1 MASQP
6 APIKVKGVD
15 LHDDKLKQAMAEDR
29 KGSVLLRAEALRKN
43 LPELSGF
50 EDDATRDLIL
60 AQRAL
65 RQSGM
70 VSLKPILPL
79 LLRLKGKPYR
89 LHNYFPFEP
98 FFRTRMPKTVLLKTG
113 RQVSK
118 CMRRGQLVLLANG
131 TRVPAGT
138 LKIGDVVVSFADKE
152 KRFNP
157 RRITNVWRSGV
168 KPVVRLQTVTGFAV
182 GITADHRMLVR
193 DGDNHE
199 EGYVEARHIYK
210 GDYLAVQGAD
220 GELAWEKVAL
230 NAPDGEDETVDIE
243 VEIDHNF
250 VMDRAVSH
258 NSTSLAAQ
266 GVVFSNSIPYFST
279 LYVTPLFEMVRRF
292 SHNYVRQFLEESPAR
307 KLFLGS
313 KTMNSVL
320 QRTFLNGSAMY
331 FSYAF
336 LDAERTRGIP
346 ADKNVIDEVQ
356 DMNYDFLQIIHE
368 TLSGS
373 PYALKQYAG
382 TPKSLDNTIEKL
394 WQDSSQAEWM
404 IKCHHQGCGHWN
416 VPAADWDLIDM
427 IGPWHREISEKTP
440 AVVCAQCSTS
450 ASIRPLNPRLGRW
463 VHRFPERRWTQAGY
477 HVPQI
482 IMPMHY
488 ASHEKWDALV
498 GKMQGRA
505 NTTPT
510 TFLNE
515 VCGES
520 CDQGSKLITVSELK
534 AACVLPWVRKVAA
547 AKKHA
552 LKGYVRKI
560 LSVDWGGGGGT
571 VKGAASKTGEQK
583 RERTSFTTLAVLGMR
598 PDGKI
603 DTIWGHR
610 SVRTHDWEYE
620 ARLCLEAMKEFQCSH
635 IAHDYSN
642 AGEGRLVLLY
652 QAGVPPTNIYN
663 IRYQG
668 FGHNIIN
675 FHEATDDH
683 PHNWWAVDKAR
694 SLVTTCMAIKY
705 GLIRFFQYDY
715 VSADQPGLLEDF
727 LSLIEE
733 KVDSRLGSDTYVI
746 VRNPNKPDDFAHSVN
761 MGACCLWSMTGKWPN
776 IAEAAKFKIS
786 KEALKHIHPVSKID
800 WDDM

>member
-1 MASQP
+1 MPSVP
-6 APIKVKGVD
+6 APIKVKGLD
-15 LHDDKLKQAMAEDR
+15 PHDDKAKQALADDR
-29 KGSVLLRAEALRKN
+29 KQSVLLRAEVIRAN
-43 LPELSGF
+43 LPELTGF
-50 EDDATRDLIL
+50 EDDATHDLIM
-60 AQRAL
+60 AQRAM

-70 VSLKPILPL
+70 ATLKPLLPL
-79 LLRLKGKPYR
+79 LLRLKGKPYK

-118 CMRRGQLVLLANG
+118 
-131 TRVPAGT
+131 
-138 LKIGDVVVSFADKE
+138 
-152 KRFNP
+152 
-157 RRITNVWRSGV
+157 
-168 KPVVRLQTVTGFAV
+168 
-182 GITADHRMLVR
+182 
-193 DGDNHE
+193 
-199 EGYVEARHIYK
+199 
-210 GDYLAVQGAD
+210 
-220 GELAWEKVAL
+220 
-230 NAPDGEDETVDIE
+230 
-243 VEIDHNF
+243 
-250 VMDRAVSH
+250 
-258 NSTSLAAQ
+258 STSLAAQ

-279 LYVTPLFEMVRRF
+279 LYVTPLFEMIRRF

-307 KLFLGS
+307 KLFLGT

-404 IKCHHQGCGHWN
+404 IRCHHAGCGHWN
-416 VPAADWDLIDM
+416 VPASDWDLIDM
-427 IGPWHREISEKTP
+427 IGPWHKDISEKCP
-440 AVVCAQCSTS
+440 GVVCAQC
-450 ASIRPLNPRLGRW
+450 RKPLNPRTGRW
-463 VHRFPERRWTQAGY
+463 VHRHPERRWSTAGY

-520 CDQGSKLITVSELK
+520 CDTGSKLVTVSELK
-534 AACVLPWVRKVAA
+534 AACVLPWVRKAA
-547 AKKHA
+547 EAKKHI
-552 LKGYVRKI
+552 KRYVRRI

-571 VKGAASKTGEQK
+571 VKGGASKTGEQK
-583 RERTSFTTLAVLGMR
+583 RERTSYTTLAVLGQTA
-598 PDGKI
+598 DGKI
-603 DTIWGHR
+603 DVIWGHR

-620 ARLCLEAMKEFQCSH
+620 AKLCLEALKEFKCSH
-635 IAHDYSN
+635 IVHDYSG

-652 QAGVPPTNIYN
+652 QSGLPPTNIIN

-668 FGHNIIN
+668 FGHSIMN

-683 PHNWWAVDKAR
+683 PHDWYAVDKSR

-705 GLIRFFQYDY
+705 GLIRFFKYDY
-715 VSADQPGLLEDF
+715 LSADQPGLLEDF
-727 LSLIEE
+727 LALIEE

-761 MGACCLWSMTGKWPN
+761 MGSCALWWMSKKWPN

-786 KEALKHIHPVSKID
+786 KEALKHIHPISKVD
-800 WDDM
+800 WADM

>member
-1 MASQP
+1 MVVP
-6 APIKVKGVD
+6 VNVKGID
-15 LHDDKLKQAMAEDR
+15 PHDDKAKQELAEDR
-29 KGSVLLRAEALRKN
+29 KQSILLRAEQLKLK
-43 LPELSGF
+43 LPELTGF
-50 EDDATRDLIL
+50 EDDHTRDLIL
-60 AQRAL
+60 ANRAL

-70 VSLKPILPL
+70 ASLKPLLPL

-118 CMRRGQLVLLANG
+118 
-131 TRVPAGT
+131 
-138 LKIGDVVVSFADKE
+138 
-152 KRFNP
+152 
-157 RRITNVWRSGV
+157 
-168 KPVVRLQTVTGFAV
+168 
-182 GITADHRMLVR
+182 
-193 DGDNHE
+193 
-199 EGYVEARHIYK
+199 
-210 GDYLAVQGAD
+210 
-220 GELAWEKVAL
+220 
-230 NAPDGEDETVDIE
+230 
-243 VEIDHNF
+243 
-250 VMDRAVSH
+250 
-258 NSTSLAAQ
+258 STSLAAQ
-266 GVVFSNSIPYFST
+266 GVVFSNSIPYFAT

-292 SHNYVRQFLEESPAR
+292 SHNYVRQFLEESPAKR
-307 KLFLGS
+307 LFLGS
-313 KTMNSVL
+313 STMNSVL

-394 WQDSSQAEWM
+394 WQDSSQAEWV
-404 IKCHHQGCGHWN
+404 IRCHKGGCNHWN
-416 VPAADWDLIDM
+416 VPSTDWDLMDM
-427 IGPWHREISEKTP
+427 IGPWHSDISEKCP
-440 AVVCAQCSTS
+440 GVVCAKC
-450 ASIRPLNPRLGRW
+450 RDPLNPRQGRW
-463 VHRFPERRWTQAGY
+463 VHRHPERRWSQAGY

-488 ASHEKWDALV
+488 ANHEKWDALV

-520 CDQGSKLITVSELK
+520 CDAGSKLITVSEIK
-534 AACVLPWVRKVAA
+534 AACVLPWKGTGTGAA
-547 AKKHA
+547 AQAKKHI
-552 LKGYVRKI
+552 KKYVRRI
-560 LSVDWGGGGGT
+560 LSVDWGGGGGSIR
-571 VKGAASKTGEQK
+571 GSAGKTGEQK
-583 RERTSFTTLAVLGMR
+583 RERTSFTTLAVMGMTA
-598 PDGKI
+598 DGKI
-603 DTIWGHR
+603 DVLWGHR

-620 ARLCLEAMKEFQCSH
+620 AKLCLEVMKEFKCTH
-635 IAHDYSN
+635 IAHDYSG

-652 QAGVPPTNIYN
+652 QSGLPPTHILNM
-663 IRYQG
+663 RYQG
-668 FGHNIIN
+668 FGHSIMNA
-675 FHEATDDH
+675 HEATDDH
-683 PHNWWAVDKAR
+683 PHDWYAVDKSR
-694 SLVTTCMAIKY
+694 SLVTTCMAVKY

-715 VSADQPGLLEDF
+715 ESADNAGLLEDF
-727 LSLIEE
+727 LALVEE

-746 VRNPNKPDDFAHSVN
+746 VRNPNKSDDFAHSVN
-761 MGACCLWSMTGKWPN
+761 MGACCLWWMTGKWPN

-786 KEALKHIHPVSKID
+786 KEAMKFIHPVAKVN
-800 WDDM
+800 WNDM

>member
-1 MASQP
+1 MAAVP
-6 APIKVKGVD
+6 APIKVKGLD
-15 LHDDKLKQAMAEDR
+15 LHDDKAKQLAADDRKQAI
-29 KGSVLLRAEALRKN
+29 LLRAEAIRQN
-43 LPELSGF
+43 LPELTGF
-50 EDDATRDLIL
+50 EDDATHDLIM
-60 AQRAL
+60 AQRAM

-70 VSLKPILPL
+70 ASLKPLLPL
-79 LLRLKGKPYR
+79 LLRLKGKPYK

-118 CMRRGQLVLLANG
+118 
-131 TRVPAGT
+131 
-138 LKIGDVVVSFADKE
+138 
-152 KRFNP
+152 
-157 RRITNVWRSGV
+157 
-168 KPVVRLQTVTGFAV
+168 
-182 GITADHRMLVR
+182 
-193 DGDNHE
+193 
-199 EGYVEARHIYK
+199 
-210 GDYLAVQGAD
+210 
-220 GELAWEKVAL
+220 
-230 NAPDGEDETVDIE
+230 
-243 VEIDHNF
+243 
-250 VMDRAVSH
+250 
-258 NSTSLAAQ
+258 STSLAAQ

-279 LYVTPLFEMVRRF
+279 LYVTPLFEMIRRF

-307 KLFLGS
+307 KLFLGT

-404 IKCHHQGCGHWN
+404 IKCQHGGCNHWN
-416 VPAADWDLIDM
+416 VPASDWDLIDM
-427 IGPWHREISEKTP
+427 IGPWHKEISEKCP
-440 AVVCAQCSTS
+440 GVVCAQC
-450 ASIRPLNPRLGRW
+450 RKPLNPRTGRW
-463 VHRFPERRWTQAGY
+463 VHRHPDRRWTQAGY

-498 GKMQGRA
+498 GKMSGRA

-520 CDQGSKLITVSELK
+520 CDTGSKLVTVSELK
-534 AACVLPWVRKVAA
+534 AACVLPWVRKAA
-547 AKKHA
+547 EAKKHI
-552 LKGYVRKI
+552 KKYVRRI

-583 RERTSFTTLAVLGMR
+583 RERTSYTTLAVLGMTA
-598 PDGKI
+598 DGKI
-603 DTIWGHR
+603 DVLWGHR

-620 ARLCLEAMKEFQCSH
+620 AKLCLEAMKEFKCSH
-635 IAHDYSN
+635 IIHDYSG

-652 QAGVPPTNIYN
+652 QSGLPPTNIVN

-668 FGHNIIN
+668 FGHSIMN
-675 FHEATDDH
+675 FHESTEDH
-683 PHNWWAVDKAR
+683 PHDWYAVDKSR

-705 GLIRFFQYDY
+705 GLIRFFKYDY
-715 VSADQPGLLEDF
+715 MSADQPGLLEDF
-727 LSLIEE
+727 LALIEE

-761 MGACCLWSMTGKWPN
+761 MGACALWWMTKKWPN

-786 KEALKHIHPVSKID
+786 KEALKHIHPVSKVD
-800 WDDM
+800 WNDM

>member
-1 MASQP
+1 MAGVP
-6 APIKVKGVD
+6 APVKFKGLD
-15 LHDDKLKQAMAEDR
+15 PHDDKAKQAAAEDR
-29 KGSVLLRAEALRKN
+29 KAAILQRAAALKQN
-43 LPELSGF
+43 LPELTGF

-60 AQRAL
+60 AQRAM
-65 RQSGM
+65 RQAGM
-70 VSLKPILPL
+70 ATLKPILPL
-79 LLRLKGKPYR
+79 LLRLKGKPYK

-118 CMRRGQLVLLANG
+118 
-131 TRVPAGT
+131 
-138 LKIGDVVVSFADKE
+138 
-152 KRFNP
+152 
-157 RRITNVWRSGV
+157 
-168 KPVVRLQTVTGFAV
+168 
-182 GITADHRMLVR
+182 
-193 DGDNHE
+193 
-199 EGYVEARHIYK
+199 
-210 GDYLAVQGAD
+210 
-220 GELAWEKVAL
+220 
-230 NAPDGEDETVDIE
+230 
-243 VEIDHNF
+243 
-250 VMDRAVSH
+250 
-258 NSTSLAAQ
+258 STSLAAQ

-279 LYVTPLFEMVRRF
+279 LYVTPLFEMIRRF
-292 SHNYVRQFLEESPAR
+292 SHNYVRQFLEESPVR
-307 KLFLGS
+307 KLWLGT

-320 QRTFLNGSAMY
+320 QRTFLNGAAMY

-404 IKCHHQGCGHWN
+404 IKCHHAGCGRWN
-416 VPAADWDLIDM
+416 VPAADWDLVDM
-427 IGPWHREISEKTP
+427 IGPWHREISEKFP
-440 AVVCAQCSTS
+440 GVVCAHCSTN
-450 ASIRPLNPRLGRW
+450 AVLKPLNPRTGRW

-488 ASHEKWDALV
+488 ASQEKWDALV
-498 GKMQGRA
+498 GKRQGRA

-520 CDQGSKLITVSELK
+520 CDTGSKLVTVSELK
-534 AACVLPWVRKVAA
+534 AACVLPWVRRAA
-547 AKKHA
+547 EAKKHT
-552 LKGYVRKI
+552 KRYVRRI

-583 RERTSFTTLAVLGMR
+583 RERTSYTTLAVLGMT
-598 PDGKI
+598 PDGKV
-603 DTIWGHR
+603 DVLWGHR

-620 ARLCLEAMKEFQCSH
+620 AKLCVEAMKEFKCSH
-635 IAHDYSN
+635 IAHDYSG

-652 QAGVPPTNIYN
+652 QSGIPPTNILN

-668 FGHNIIN
+668 FGHSIMN
-675 FHEATDDH
+675 FHEATEDH
-683 PHNWWAVDKAR
+683 PHDWYAVDKSR

-705 GLIRFFQYDY
+705 GLIRFFKYDY

-727 LSLIEE
+727 LALIEE
-733 KVDSRLGSDTYVI
+733 KVDTRLGSDTYVI

-761 MGACCLWSMTGKWPN
+761 MGSCCLWWMTKKWPN
-776 IAEAAKFKIS
+776 IAEAAKFQIS
-786 KEALKHIHPVSKID
+786 RAAMKHIHPVSKVD
-800 WDDM
+800 WADL